1 MYEVIN
7 ISYISNDAERFAYA
21 PPALCYDSRSGVS
34 NGWLGMT
41 KRSMLDQFAEIKA
54 QHPDTVLF
62 FRMGDFYEMFHEDA
76 VIASEVL
83 GITLTSRD
91 KNSDNPVPMA
101 GVPWHSVE
109 SYLQSMLRSGYK
121 VTMCEQEEEL
131 RPGSKILERV
141 VTRVYTPGSLYEE
154 NLIGEDSS
162 SILAAISVKDDVI
175 GLAILDSSTGR
186 SWIQEQSGTGR
197 WERIK
202 DEIQRWSPS
211 ELVVSKKDALSDM
224 ILSLVGD
231 LDNILMSV
239 HDSNSEQRLQAVRE
253 HLKVSDLG
261 SIDLDSRPLALQ
273 ACGLAAGYIAR
284 LHLIDTVPLRE
295 IHFDADDGHLV
306 LDQTT
311 LRNLELS
318 HTLIGEKQG
327 SLLQSIDCTRTW
339 MGRRL
344 LKEWIMR
351 PLTNKTKIS
360 FRHSAVNSLF
370 NAPKRLDSIRESLK
384 SMRDLERLSTRL
396 AYGRANARDLV
407 AISECLERMPKLQ
420 SLLTEGSSELLHES
434 SLGLNSLESLREIIF
449 SKIIDEP
456 PASIRDGGIFRFGVD
471 DKLDELRGKASEGTS
486 WLEEFESQE
495 REKLD
500 IPNLKIKHNRQFG
513 FFIEI
518 TKSHVDKVP
527 EHYRRRQTMTNAER
541 YTTEELVG
549 WEEIILTADDRAKAL
564 EREIFINLRDN
575 VANFSS
581 DLATIARKVAIT
593 DVLSSFAYH
602 ARKNTWCRPEITEE
616 NKMEVVAGRHPVLE
630 ADGRFVPNDV
640 KLDQKRSFL
649 LLTGPNMGGKST
661 YLRQTALISILA
673 QAGSFVPAEKARIGL
688 IDRVF
693 TRVGAHDDLRRGRS
707 TFMMEMIEVAHI
719 LRRATDKSLILLD
732 EIGRGTSTFDGLA
745 IAWSVTEDI
754 CKRLGAR
761 TLFATHYHQLIG
773 LDAEFD
779 NLANIHVQVADV
791 NGEIR
796 FLHTISEG
804 PCDESYGVQVAALAG
819 LPISVVERARD
830 LLIFLESQAQGA
842 KAGSSKSP
850 ESRPDGQSSIYGWML
865 GSNEQKEI
873 IDSVGESISMDNNKQ
888 ESFDPILQ
896 EILER
901 LKSIDPD
908 NLSPRESQEVLYA
921 MIDSIKKSQY
931 SDLLEE

>member
-1 MYEVIN
+1 
-7 ISYISNDAERFAYA
+7 
-21 PPALCYDSRSGVS
+21 
-34 NGWLGMT
+34 
-41 KRSMLDQFAEIKA
+41 MLDQFAEIKA

-91 KNSDNPVPMA
+91 KNSDNPVAMA

-109 SYLQSMLRSGYK
+109 SYLQSMLRAGYK

-154 NLIGEDSS
+154 NLIGEDGS
-162 SILAAISVKDDVI
+162 SILAAISVKDDKV

-186 SWIQEQSGTGR
+186 SWVQEQSGAGR

-211 ELVVSKKDALSDM
+211 ELVVSKKDALSDV
-224 ILSLVGD
+224 ILSLVSD

-239 HDSNSEQRLQAVRE
+239 HDANAEQRLQSVRE

-261 SIDLDSRPLALQ
+261 SVDLDSKPLALQ
-273 ACGLAAGYIAR
+273 ACGLAAGYIAH
-284 LHLIDTVPLRE
+284 LHLIDIVPLRE
-295 IHFDADDGHLV
+295 VHFDADDGHLV

-327 SLLQSIDCTRTW
+327 SLIQSIDSTRTW

-351 PLTNKTKIS
+351 PLTDKEIIAS
-360 FRHSAVNSLF
+360 RHLAVSSLF
-370 NAPKRLDSIRESLK
+370 KAPRRLDSIRENLK

-407 AISECLERMPKLQ
+407 AVSECLGRMPKLQ
-420 SLLTEGSSELLHES
+420 TLLTEGNSELLHSS
-434 SLGLNSLESLREIIF
+434 SLGLNNLDSMRELIYT
-449 SKIIDEP
+449 KIIDEP
-456 PASIRDGGIFRFGVD
+456 PASIRDGGIFRHGVHEQ
-471 DKLDELRGKASEGTS
+471 LDELRSKASEGTS
-486 WLEEFESQE
+486 WLKEFESKE

-518 TKSHVDKVP
+518 TKSHVGKVP
-527 EHYRRRQTMTNAER
+527 DNYRRRQTMTNAER
-541 YTTEELVG
+541 YTTDELVG

-564 EREIFINLRDN
+564 EKELFIDLRN
-575 VANFSS
+575 SVASHSS
-581 DLATIARKVAIT
+581 ELATIARQIATT
-593 DVLSSFAYH
+593 DVLSSFAIH
-602 ARKNTWCRPEITEE
+602 ARKNSWCKPEITDGRKIEIIS
-616 NKMEVVAGRHPVLE
+616 GRHPVLE
-630 ADGRFVPNDV
+630 ADGRFVPNDI
-640 KLDQKRSFL
+640 KLDEKRSFL

-673 QAGSFVPAEKARIGL
+673 QAGSYVPAEKAKIGL

-773 LDAEFD
+773 LEAEFK

-804 PCDESYGVQVAALAG
+804 SCDDSYGVQVAALAG

-830 LLIFLESQAQGA
+830 LLVFLESQAQGA
-842 KAGSSKSP
+842 KAGSSNSP
-850 ESRPDGQSSIYGWML
+850 DSRPNGQSSIYGWML
-865 GSNEQKEI
+865 SSANQNELISNEPKPLDLDVKEEIIIDPVLKEI
-873 IDSVGESISMDNNKQ
+873 S
-888 ESFDPILQ
+888 
-896 EILER
+896 ER
-901 LKSIDPD
+901 LRSLDVD

-921 MIDSIKKSQY
+921 MIDSLEKSRY
-931 SDLLEE
+931 TDLLEE

>member
-1 MYEVIN
+1 
-7 ISYISNDAERFAYA
+7 
-21 PPALCYDSRSGVS
+21 
-34 NGWLGMT
+34 
-41 KRSMLDQFAEIKA
+41 MLDQFAEIKA

-91 KNSDNPVPMA
+91 KNSDNPVAMA

-109 SYLQSMLRSGYK
+109 SYLQSMLRAGYK

-154 NLIGEDSS
+154 NLIGEDGS
-162 SILAAISVKDDVI
+162 SILAAISVKDDKI

-186 SWIQEQSGTGR
+186 SWVQEQSGAGR

-211 ELVVSKKDALSDM
+211 ELVVSKKDALSDV
-224 ILSLVGD
+224 ILSLVSD

-239 HDSNSEQRLQAVRE
+239 HDANAEQRLQSVRE

-261 SIDLDSRPLALQ
+261 SVDLDSKPLALQ
-273 ACGLAAGYIAR
+273 ACGLAAGYIAH
-284 LHLIDTVPLRE
+284 LHLIDIVPLRE
-295 IHFDADDGHLV
+295 VHFDADDGHLV

-327 SLLQSIDCTRTW
+327 SLIQSIDSTRTW

-351 PLTNKTKIS
+351 PLTDKEIIAS
-360 FRHSAVNSLF
+360 RHLAVSSLF
-370 NAPKRLDSIRESLK
+370 KAPRRLDSIRENLK

-407 AISECLERMPKLQ
+407 AVSECLGRMPKLQ
-420 SLLTEGSSELLHES
+420 TLLTEGNSELLHSS
-434 SLGLNSLESLREIIF
+434 SLGLNNLDSMRELIYT
-449 SKIIDEP
+449 KIIDEP
-456 PASIRDGGIFRFGVD
+456 PASIRDGGIFRHGVHEQ
-471 DKLDELRGKASEGTS
+471 LDELRSKASEGTS
-486 WLEEFESQE
+486 WLKEFESKE

-518 TKSHVDKVP
+518 TKSHVGKVP
-527 EHYRRRQTMTNAER
+527 DNYRRRQTMTNAER
-541 YTTEELVG
+541 YTTDELVG

-564 EREIFINLRDN
+564 EKELFIDLRN
-575 VANFSS
+575 SVASHSS
-581 DLATIARKVAIT
+581 ELATIARQIATT
-593 DVLSSFAYH
+593 DVLSSFAIH
-602 ARKNTWCRPEITEE
+602 ARKNSWCKPEITDGRKIEIIS
-616 NKMEVVAGRHPVLE
+616 GRHPVLE
-630 ADGRFVPNDV
+630 ADGRFVPNDI
-640 KLDQKRSFL
+640 KLDEKRSFL

-673 QAGSFVPAEKARIGL
+673 QAGSYVPAEKAKIGL

-773 LDAEFD
+773 LEAEFK

-804 PCDESYGVQVAALAG
+804 SCDDSYGVQVAALAG

-830 LLIFLESQAQGA
+830 LLVFLESQAQGA
-842 KAGSSKSP
+842 KAGSSNSP
-850 ESRPDGQSSIYGWML
+850 DSRPNGQSSIYGWML
-865 GSNEQKEI
+865 SSANQNELISNEPKPLDLDVKEEIIIDPVLKEI
-873 IDSVGESISMDNNKQ
+873 S
-888 ESFDPILQ
+888 
-896 EILER
+896 ER
-901 LKSIDPD
+901 LRSLDVD

-921 MIDSIKKSQY
+921 MIDSLEKSRY
-931 SDLLEE
+931 TDLLEE

>member
-1 MYEVIN
+1 MHPLLCGITH
-7 ISYISNDAERFAYA
+7 A
-21 PPALCYDSRSGVS
+21 PALALEGLEMS
-34 NGWLGMT
+34 

-91 KNSDNPVPMA
+91 KNSDNPVAMA

-109 SYLQSMLRSGYK
+109 SYLQSMLRAGYK
-121 VTMCEQEEEL
+121 VTMCEQEEQL

-154 NLIGEDSS
+154 NLIGEDGS
-162 SILAAISVKDDVI
+162 SILAAISVKDDKV

-186 SWIQEQSGTGR
+186 SWVQEQSGAGR

-211 ELVVSKKDALSDM
+211 ELVVSKKDALSDV
-224 ILSLVGD
+224 ILSLVSD

-239 HDSNSEQRLQAVRE
+239 HDANAEQRLQSVRE

-261 SIDLDSRPLALQ
+261 SVDLDSKPLALQ
-273 ACGLAAGYIAR
+273 ACGLAAGYIAH
-284 LHLIDTVPLRE
+284 LHLIDIVPLRE
-295 IHFDADDGHLV
+295 VHFDADDGHLV

-327 SLLQSIDCTRTW
+327 SLIQSIDSTRTW

-351 PLTNKTKIS
+351 PLTDKEIIAS
-360 FRHSAVNSLF
+360 RHLAVSSLF
-370 NAPKRLDSIRESLK
+370 KAPRRLDSIRENLK

-407 AISECLERMPKLQ
+407 AVSECLGRMPKLQ
-420 SLLTEGSSELLHES
+420 TLLTEGNSELLHSS
-434 SLGLNSLESLREIIF
+434 SLGLNNLDSMRELIYT
-449 SKIIDEP
+449 KIIDEP
-456 PASIRDGGIFRFGVD
+456 PASIRDGGIFRHGVHEQ
-471 DKLDELRGKASEGTS
+471 LDELRSKASEGTS
-486 WLEEFESQE
+486 WLKDFESKE

-518 TKSHVDKVP
+518 TKSHVGKVP
-527 EHYRRRQTMTNAER
+527 DNYRRRQTMTNAER
-541 YTTEELVG
+541 YTTDELVG

-564 EREIFINLRDN
+564 EKELFIDLRN
-575 VANFSS
+575 SVASHSS
-581 DLATIARKVAIT
+581 ELATIARQIATT
-593 DVLSSFAYH
+593 DVLSSFAIH
-602 ARKNTWCRPEITEE
+602 ARKNSWCKPEITDGRKIEIIS
-616 NKMEVVAGRHPVLE
+616 GRHPVLE
-630 ADGRFVPNDV
+630 ADGRFVPNDI
-640 KLDQKRSFL
+640 KLDEKRSFL

-673 QAGSFVPAEKARIGL
+673 QAGSYVPAEKAKIGL

-773 LDAEFD
+773 LEAEFK

-804 PCDESYGVQVAALAG
+804 SCDDSYGVQVAALAG

-830 LLIFLESQAQGA
+830 LLVFLESQAQGA
-842 KAGSSKSP
+842 KAGSSNSP
-850 ESRPDGQSSIYGWML
+850 DSRPNGQSSIYGWML
-865 GSNEQKEI
+865 SSANQNELISNEPKPLDLDVKEEIIIDPVLKEI
-873 IDSVGESISMDNNKQ
+873 S
-888 ESFDPILQ
+888 
-896 EILER
+896 ER
-901 LKSIDPD
+901 LRSLDVD

-921 MIDSIKKSQY
+921 MIDSLEKSRY
-931 SDLLEE
+931 TDLLEE

>member
-1 MYEVIN
+1 MHPLLCGITH
-7 ISYISNDAERFAYA
+7 A
-21 PPALCYDSRSGVS
+21 PALALEGLEMS
-34 NGWLGMT
+34 

-91 KNSDNPVPMA
+91 KNSDNPVAMA

-109 SYLQSMLRSGYK
+109 SYLQSMLRAGYK
-121 VTMCEQEEEL
+121 VTMCEQEEQL

-154 NLIGEDSS
+154 NLIGEDGS
-162 SILAAISVKDDVI
+162 SILAAISVKDDKV

-186 SWIQEQSGTGR
+186 SWVQEQSGAGR

-211 ELVVSKKDALSDM
+211 ELVVSKKDALSDV
-224 ILSLVGD
+224 ILSLVSD

-239 HDSNSEQRLQAVRE
+239 HDANAEQRLQSVRE

-261 SIDLDSRPLALQ
+261 SVDLDSKPLALQ
-273 ACGLAAGYIAR
+273 ACGLAAGYIAH
-284 LHLIDTVPLRE
+284 LHLIDIVPLRE
-295 IHFDADDGHLV
+295 VHFDADDGHLV

-327 SLLQSIDCTRTW
+327 SLIQSIDSTRTW

-351 PLTNKTKIS
+351 PLTDKEIIAS
-360 FRHSAVNSLF
+360 RHLAVSSLF
-370 NAPKRLDSIRESLK
+370 KAPRRLDSIRENLK

-407 AISECLERMPKLQ
+407 AVSECLGRMPKLQ
-420 SLLTEGSSELLHES
+420 TLLTEGNSELLHSS
-434 SLGLNSLESLREIIF
+434 SLGLNNLDSMRELIYT
-449 SKIIDEP
+449 KIIDEP
-456 PASIRDGGIFRFGVD
+456 PASIRDGGIFRHGVHEQ
-471 DKLDELRGKASEGTS
+471 LDELRSKASEGTS
-486 WLEEFESQE
+486 WLKEFESKE

-518 TKSHVDKVP
+518 TKSHVGKVP
-527 EHYRRRQTMTNAER
+527 DNYRRRQTMTNAER
-541 YTTEELVG
+541 YTTDELVG

-564 EREIFINLRDN
+564 EKELFIDLRN
-575 VANFSS
+575 SVASHSS
-581 DLATIARKVAIT
+581 ELATIARQIATT
-593 DVLSSFAYH
+593 DVLSSFAIH
-602 ARKNTWCRPEITEE
+602 ARKNSWCKPEITDGRKIEIIS
-616 NKMEVVAGRHPVLE
+616 GRHPVLE
-630 ADGRFVPNDV
+630 ADGRFVPNDI
-640 KLDQKRSFL
+640 KLDEKRSFL

-673 QAGSFVPAEKARIGL
+673 QAGSYVPAEKAKIGL

-773 LDAEFD
+773 LEAEFK

-804 PCDESYGVQVAALAG
+804 SCDDSYGVQVAALAG

-830 LLIFLESQAQGA
+830 LLVFLESQAQGA
-842 KAGSSKSP
+842 KAGSSNSP
-850 ESRPDGQSSIYGWML
+850 DSRPNGQSSIYGWML
-865 GSNEQKEI
+865 SSANQNELISNEPKPLDLDVKEEIIIDPVLKEI
-873 IDSVGESISMDNNKQ
+873 S
-888 ESFDPILQ
+888 
-896 EILER
+896 ER
-901 LKSIDPD
+901 LRSLDVD

-921 MIDSIKKSQY
+921 MIDSLEKSRY
-931 SDLLEE
+931 TDLLEE

>member
-1 MYEVIN
+1 MRLWGYGFSPTMLGDLLMHPLLCAITH
-7 ISYISNDAERFAYA
+7 A
-21 PPALCYDSRSGVS
+21 PALALDGLVMS
-34 NGWLGMT
+34 

-91 KNSDNPVPMA
+91 KNSENPVPMA

-109 SYLQSMLRSGYK
+109 SYLQSMLRAGYK

-154 NLIGEDSS
+154 NLIGEDGS
-162 SILAAISVKDDVI
+162 SILAALSIKDDFI

-186 SWIQEQSGTGR
+186 SWVQEQSGSGR

-211 ELVVSKKDALSDM
+211 ELVVSKKDALSDYV
-224 ILSLVGD
+224 LSLVSD
-231 LDNILMSV
+231 LDNIVMSV
-239 HDSNSEQRLQAVRE
+239 HDANPEQRLQEVRE
-253 HLKVSDLG
+253 HLKVGDLG
-261 SIDLDSRPLALQ
+261 SVDLDSKPLALQ

-295 IHFDADDGHLV
+295 IHFDADAGHLV

-311 LRNLELS
+311 LRNLELA
-318 HTLIGEKQG
+318 HTLVGEKQG
-327 SLLQSIDCTRTW
+327 SLLQSIDSTRTW

-344 LKEWIMR
+344 LKEWILR
-351 PLTNKTKIS
+351 PLTNKQNIAL
-360 FRHSAVNSLF
+360 RHTAVGSLF
-370 NAPKRLDSIRESLK
+370 KAPRRLDSIRESLK

-407 AISECLERMPKLQ
+407 AISECLQRMPKLQ
-420 SLLTEGSSELLHES
+420 TLLSEGNSELLHNS
-434 SLGLNSLESLREIIF
+434 SLELNSLEPLRELIS

-456 PASIRDGGIFRFGVD
+456 PATIRDGGIFRQGID
-471 DKLDELRGKASEGTS
+471 EKLDDLRRKASEGNS
-486 WLEEFESQE
+486 WLKEFEAQE

-518 TKSHVDKVP
+518 TKSHIDKVP

-541 YTTEELVG
+541 YSTDELAG

-564 EREIFINLRDN
+564 EKELFITLRDS
-575 VANFSS
+575 VAAFSS
-581 DLATIARKVAIT
+581 DLATIARKIATT
-593 DVLSSFAYH
+593 DVLCSFAIH
-602 ARKNTWCRPEITEE
+602 ARKNSWCKPEINEGDKIE
-616 NKMEVVAGRHPVLE
+616 ILAGRHPVLE
-630 ADGRFVPNDV
+630 ASGRFVPNDV
-640 KLDQKRSFL
+640 KLDKNRSFL

-673 QAGSFVPAEKARIGL
+673 QSGSFVPAEKAKIGI
-688 IDRVF
+688 IDRIF

-719 LRRATDKSLILLD
+719 LRRATEKSLILLD

-754 CKRLGAR
+754 CRRLGAR
-761 TLFATHYHQLIG
+761 TLFATHYHQLVG
-773 LDAEFD
+773 LENEFE
-779 NLANIHVQVADV
+779 NLTNIHVQVADV
-791 NGEIR
+791 NGDIR

-804 PCDESYGVQVAALAG
+804 SCDESYGVQVAALAG
-819 LPISVVERARD
+819 LPVSVVERARD
-830 LLIFLESQAQGA
+830 LLMFLENQAEGA
-842 KAGSSKSP
+842 KAGSSNSP
-850 ESRPDGQSSIYGWML
+850 DSRPDGQSSIYGWML
-865 GSNEQKEI
+865 NSPPHVDSIKDTIEQTNLDITEEI
-873 IDSVGESISMDNNKQ
+873 IL
-888 ESFDPILQ
+888 DPILK
-896 EILER
+896 EIAER
-901 LKSIDPD
+901 LRSLDPD

-921 MIDSIKKSQY
+921 MIDSLEKSSY
-931 SDLLEE
+931 SDLLRE